1 MRELIA
7 EIPGVLASQLV
18 RESDRL
24 QLVTC
29 DRPGM
34 RLAELARQHKGALEA
49 LLARA
54 GGVLFRGF
62 GVTEAEFAEVVGA
75 LCEPLPYVYR
85 STPRTEVGER
95 IYTATEYPAAR
106 DIPMHCENAYQRD
119 WPLRLFFFCD
129 RAASRGGETPL
140 ADVARVTEA
149 LDPALVD
156 RFARKRVMYVRNYRP
171 GLDLPWQTVFQT
183 SERGEVE
190 RYCAVHDIAWEW
202 IEGDALR
209 TRQVCDA
216 LAAHPV
222 TGCVLW
228 FNQAHLFHVS
238 SLPAAARNAMLSVYA
253 EDELPR
259 HALFGDGSPI
269 DEADLDRIRAAFAA
283 HTVTFPWRTG
293 DVLVLDNMS
302 FAHGRRPFE
311 GDRRVLVAMG
321 DAFSRAGFVRRSQLQ

>member
-1 MRELIA
+1 MLELIT
-7 EIPGVLASQLV
+7 EIPGLLTGPLL

-24 QLVTC
+24 LIATP
-29 DRPGM
+29 DRPGV
-34 RLAELARQHKGALEA
+34 RLPDLARQRQNALQA
-49 LLARA
+49 LLTRA

-62 GVTEAEFAEVVGA
+62 GATEAEFADVVGV

-106 DIPMHCENAYQRD
+106 EIPMHCENAYQRD

-129 RAASRGGETPL
+129 RTARRGGETPL
-140 ADVARVTEA
+140 ADVARVTDA
-149 LDPALVD
+149 LDPALVY

-183 SERGEVE
+183 DERSEVE
-190 RYCAVHDIAWEW
+190 RYCVAHDIAWEW
-202 IEGDALR
+202 LEGDVLR

-216 LAAHPV
+216 LATHPV
-222 TGCVLW
+222 TGRQLW

-238 SLPAAARNAMLSVYA
+238 SLPAPVRDAMLAVYPS
-253 EDELPR
+253 DELPR

-269 DEADLDRIRAAFAA
+269 DEADLEGVRAAFAA
-283 HTVTFPWRTG
+283 HTVTFPWHTG
-293 DVLVLDNMS
+293 DVLILDNMA

-311 GDRRVLVAMG
+311 GERRVLVAMG
-321 DAFSRAGFVRRSQLQ
+321 DAFSRAR

>member
-1 MRELIA
+1 MLELVTD
-7 EIPGVLASQLV
+7 IPGIVAGPLL

-24 QLVTC
+24 LLATAE
-29 DRPGM
+29 RPDVH
-34 RLAELARQHKGALEA
+34 LADHVRQHRAALQA
-49 LLARA
+49 LLTRA

-62 GVTEAEFAEVVGA
+62 GVTEAEFADVVGA

-106 DIPMHCENAYQRD
+106 EIPMHCENAYQRD
-119 WPLRLFFFCD
+119 WPLRLFFFCA
-129 RAASRGGETPL
+129 RAALRGGETPL
-140 ADVARVTEA
+140 ADVSRVTDV

-156 RFARKRVMYVRNYRP
+156 RFARKQVMYIRNYRP

-183 SERGEVE
+183 SERSEVE
-190 RYCAVHDIAWEW
+190 RYCVAHDIAWEW
-202 IEGDALR
+202 LDGDALR

-216 LAAHPV
+216 LATHPV
-222 TGCVLW
+222 TGRRTW

-238 SLPAAARNAMLSVYA
+238 SLPGPVRDAMLAVYA
-253 EDELPR
+253 PDELPR

-269 DEADLDRIRAAFAA
+269 DEADLAQIRAAFAA
-283 HTVTFPWRTG
+283 HTVMFPWHTG
-293 DVLVLDNMS
+293 DVLILDNMA

-311 GDRRVLVAMG
+311 GERRVLVAMG
-321 DAFSRAGFVRRSQLQ
+321 DAFSHAR